1 MTHDDG
7 RGGGRGD
14 GCCDGRGDGCGDG
27 RGDGY
32 DDGRGVGYGDLE
44 ETLRA
49 ALTRGARPEVEPA
62 ALAAFRA
69 ARHAAPPTRRRDDW
83 TPVADRRRGGRP
95 LRTVLAGLFASV
107 TLGGVA
113 LAAGD
118 LPDLLE
124 DRPLPAPARPA
135 EPTAPG
141 VLVPH
146 PPPVRPEPRPRP
158 SRAVP
163 PEAEEPDREA
173 PGRGK
178 ENGDGPG
185 RGRGADRGTK
195 NGWQKDG
202 RTARPAEKPGKG
214 PDPAGSTGPTGPA
227 RR

>member
-7 RGGGRGD
+7 RDDECGGGYGA
-14 GCCDGRGDGCGDG
+14 GH
-27 RGDGY
+27 
-32 DDGRGVGYGDLE
+32 GDLE
-44 ETLRA
+44 EALRA
-49 ALTRGARPEVEPA
+49 ALIRGARPEVEPA

-69 ARHAAPPTRRRDDW
+69 ARHADPPTRRRDDW

-95 LRTVLAGLFASV
+95 LRTVLAGLFASA

-118 LPDLLE
+118 LPDLLG
-124 DRPLPAPARPA
+124 DRPPPAPARPA
-135 EPTAPG
+135 GPIATAPG
-141 VLVPH
+141 ASVPH
-146 PPPVRPEPRPRP
+146 SPPGRPEPRPRP

-163 PEAEEPDREA
+163 PEAEEPDREV

-178 ENGDGPG
+178 ENGNGPG

-195 NGWQKDG
+195 NGWQQDG
-202 RTARPAEKPGKG
+202 GTARPAEKPGKG
-214 PDPAGSTGPTGPA
+214 PDPAGPAGPTGPA